1 MQLDSARGAGPD
13 VAGRGTTYTVANR
26 GFNRERIACAET
38 ANSTASMPFKLSV
51 ENVHKSFDLPGSTD
65 RRYVLR
71 GIDLRVAGGEFVSL
85 LGHTG
90 CGKST
95 LLNLIAGYIKPD
107 QGLILVDGKKV
118 EGPGAD
124 RGVVFQEYALF
135 PWYTVL
141 ENVAFGPEVRGI
153 DRTTS
158 RQRARRYI
166 SLVGLDGFEDVY
178 PDALSGGMKQRVGIA
193 RALANEPS
201 VLLMDEPFGALDAL
215 TRETMR
221 RELLRIWLEV
231 RPTVIFVTHG
241 IAEAVALSDRVAVM
255 NLSGTFE
262 RVVDVELP
270 RPRDP
275 HGGGFLTYVK
285 LLESILVQDVRPLTR
300 IAETSGV
307 VDGRMA

>member
-1 MQLDSARGAGPD
+1 MNL
-13 VAGRGTTYTVANR
+13 
-26 GFNRERIACAET
+26 
-38 ANSTASMPFKLSV
+38 KLRV
-51 ENVHKSFDLPGSTD
+51 EDVHKSFDLPEAKN
-65 RRYVLR
+65 RRHVLQ
-71 GIDLRVAGGEFVSL
+71 GISLQVAQGEFVSL

-95 LLNLIAGYIKPD
+95 LLNLIAGYIRPD
-107 QGLILVDGKKV
+107 KGLILIDGKKI

-153 DRTTS
+153 DRATS
-158 RQRARRYI
+158 RQLARRYI
-166 SLVGLDGFEDVY
+166 RLVGLEGVENSY

-255 NLSGTFE
+255 NLSGTLE
-262 RVVDVELP
+262 QVVEITLP

-275 HGGGFLTYVK
+275 HSESFLSYVK
-285 LLESILVQDVRPLTR
+285 SLERLLMKEIKPLTTAA
-300 IAETSGV
+300 IPSEVA
-307 VDGRMA
+307 DGRVP

>member
-1 MQLDSARGAGPD
+1 MHS
-13 VAGRGTTYTVANR
+13 
-26 GFNRERIACAET
+26 
-38 ANSTASMPFKLSV
+38 KLRV
-51 ENVHKSFDLPGSTD
+51 EDVHKSFDPPEATN

-71 GIDLRVAGGEFVSL
+71 GINLQVAEGEFVSL

-95 LLNLIAGYIKPD
+95 LLNLVAGYIRPD
-107 QGLILVDGKKV
+107 KGQILVDGKRI

-141 ENVAFGPEVRGI
+141 ENVAFGPEVRGT
-153 DRTTS
+153 DQTRS
-158 RQRARRYI
+158 WQLARRYI
-166 SLVGLDGFEDVY
+166 SLVGLEGFENVY

-193 RALANEPS
+193 RALANEPA

-221 RELLRIWLEV
+221 QELLRIWLEV

-241 IAEAVALSDRVAVM
+241 ISEAVALSDRVAVM
-255 NLSGTFE
+255 NLSGTLE
-262 RVVDVELP
+262 RVVDIALP

-275 HGGGFLTYVK
+275 HSEGFLGYVK
-285 LLESILVQDVRPLTR
+285 ILEKLLMKEIKPLTR
-300 IAETSGV
+300 ATETSDV
-307 VDGRMA
+307 VEWRM

>member
-1 MQLDSARGAGPD
+1 M
-13 VAGRGTTYTVANR
+13 
-26 GFNRERIACAET
+26 E
-38 ANSTASMPFKLSV
+38 FKLSV
-51 ENVHKSFDLPGSTD
+51 ESVHKSFDPPRATN
-65 RRYVLR
+65 RRFVLN
-71 GIDLRVAGGEFVSL
+71 GISLRVAAGEFVSL

-107 QGLILVDGKKV
+107 KGRILVDGKQIT
-118 EGPGAD
+118 GPGAD

-141 ENVAFGPEVRGI
+141 ENVAFGPEVRGV

-158 RQRARRYI
+158 RRLARRYI
-166 SLVGLDGFEDVY
+166 SLVGLEGFEDVY

-241 IAEAVALSDRVAVM
+241 ISEAVALSDRVAVM
-255 NLSGTFE
+255 NFSGTLE
-262 RVVDVELP
+262 RVVPIELP

-275 HGGGFLTYVK
+275 HGERVLSYVK
-285 LLESILVQDVRPLTR
+285 SLETLLMKEIKPMR
-300 IAETSGV
+300 IAETSEV
-307 VDGRMA
+307 VDGRLR

>member
-1 MQLDSARGAGPD
+1 M
-13 VAGRGTTYTVANR
+13 N
-26 GFNRERIACAET
+26 
-38 ANSTASMPFKLSV
+38 FKLRI
-51 ENVHKSFDLPGSTD
+51 ENVHKSFDLPEPAG
-65 RRYVLR
+65 RRHVLR
-71 GIDLRVAGGEFVSL
+71 GITLRVAAGEFVSL

-95 LLNLIAGYIKPD
+95 LLNLIAGYIKPNEG
-107 QGLILVDGKKV
+107 QILVDGRKV

-141 ENVAFGPEVRGI
+141 ENVAFGPEVCGVG
-153 DRTTS
+153 RTLS
-158 RQRARRYI
+158 RQRARRYL
-166 SLVGLDGFEDVY
+166 SLVGLEGFDGAY

-255 NLSGTFE
+255 NLSGTIE
-262 RVVDVELP
+262 QIVEIALP

-275 HGGGFLTYVK
+275 HGEGFVSYAK
-285 LLESILVQDVRPLTR
+285 LLESLLVRETKTPTGAVEGGEIIEGR
-300 IAETSGV
+300 I
-307 VDGRMA
+307 R

>member
-1 MQLDSARGAGPD
+1 MH
-13 VAGRGTTYTVANR
+13 
-26 GFNRERIACAET
+26 
-38 ANSTASMPFKLSV
+38 FKLSV
-51 ENVHKSFDLPGSTD
+51 ENVHKSFDLPGPTD

-71 GIDLRVAGGEFVSL
+71 GINLRVAGGEFVSL
-85 LGHTG
+85 LGYTG

-95 LLNLIAGYIKPD
+95 LLNLSAGYIKPD
-107 QGLILVDGKKV
+107 QGLILIDGKKV

-153 DRTTS
+153 DWTTS

-166 SLVGLDGFEDVY
+166 SLVGLEGFEETY

-193 RALANEPS
+193 RALANEPT

-262 RVVDVELP
+262 RIVDVELP

-275 HGGGFLTYVK
+275 HSEGFLTYVK
-285 LLESILVQDVRPLTR
+285 LLESILVKEVRPLTR
-300 IAETSGV
+300 VAEPSEV

>member
-1 MQLDSARGAGPD
+1 MH
-13 VAGRGTTYTVANR
+13 
-26 GFNRERIACAET
+26 
-38 ANSTASMPFKLSV
+38 FKLSI
-51 ENVHKSFDLPGSTD
+51 ENVYKSFDPPEAAN

-71 GIDLRVAGGEFVSL
+71 GISVQVATGEFVSL

-95 LLNLIAGYIKPD
+95 LLNLIAGYIRPD
-107 QGLILVDGKKV
+107 KGQILIDGKRI

-141 ENVAFGPEVRGI
+141 ENVAFGPEVRGM
-153 DRTTS
+153 DRAKS
-158 RQRARRYI
+158 RQLARHYI
-166 SLVGLDGFEDVY
+166 SLVGLEGFEDSY

-221 RELLRIWLEV
+221 QELLRIWLEV

-241 IAEAVALSDRVAVM
+241 ISEAVALSDRIAVM

-262 RVVDVELP
+262 RVVEIELP

-275 HGGGFLTYVK
+275 HGKSFLDYVK
-285 LLESILVQDVRPLTR
+285 LLETLLMKEIKPVK
-300 IAETSGV
+300 AAAGKNKV
-307 VDGRMA
+307 VDRRMG

>member
-1 MQLDSARGAGPD
+1 MDPKLRIED
-13 VAGRGTTYTVANR
+13 VY
-26 GFNRERIACAET
+26 
-38 ANSTASMPFKLSV
+38 
-51 ENVHKSFDLPGSTD
+51 KSFDPPEATH
-65 RRYVLR
+65 RQYVLQ
-71 GIDLRVAGGEFVSL
+71 GISLRVAQGEFVSL

-107 QGLILVDGKKV
+107 KGQILIDGKRI

-141 ENVAFGPEVRGI
+141 ENVAFGPEVRGV
-153 DRTTS
+153 DRAIS
-158 RQRARRYI
+158 RQLARRYVR
-166 SLVGLDGFEDVY
+166 LVGLEGFDNLF

-215 TRETMR
+215 TRETLR

-255 NLSGTFE
+255 NLSGTLE
-262 RVVDVELP
+262 RVVDIVLP

-275 HGGGFLTYVK
+275 HGENFLNYVK
-285 LLESILVQDVRPLTR
+285 LLERLLMKEIKPLTK
-300 IAETSGV
+300 AGEPSGV
-307 VDGRMA
+307 ADGRVR

>member
-1 MQLDSARGAGPD
+1 MR
-13 VAGRGTTYTVANR
+13 
-26 GFNRERIACAET
+26 
-38 ANSTASMPFKLSV
+38 FKLRV
-51 ENVHKSFDLPGSTD
+51 ENVHKSFDPSGAMN

-71 GIDLRVAGGEFVSL
+71 GISLHVADGEFVSL

-107 QGLILVDGKKV
+107 KGQILITDTKV

-141 ENVAFGPEVRGI
+141 ENVAFGPEVRGM
-153 DRTTS
+153 DRSTS
-158 RQRARRYI
+158 RQLARRYI
-166 SLVGLDGFEDVY
+166 ALVGLEGFEDVY

-241 IAEAVALSDRVAVM
+241 ISEAVALSDRVAVM
-255 NLSGTFE
+255 NLSGTLE

-275 HGGGFLTYVK
+275 HSERFLHYVK
-285 LLESILVQDVRPLTR
+285 VLETLLVKEIKPLPR
-300 IAETSGV
+300 VPATSEV
-307 VDGRMA
+307 VDGRIR

>member
-1 MQLDSARGAGPD
+1 MH
-13 VAGRGTTYTVANR
+13 
-26 GFNRERIACAET
+26 
-38 ANSTASMPFKLSV
+38 FKLSV
-51 ENVHKSFDLPGSTD
+51 EDVHKSFDPPAATN
-65 RRYVLR
+65 RRYILR
-71 GIDLRVAGGEFVSL
+71 GISLQVANGEFVSL

-95 LLNLIAGYIKPD
+95 LLNLIAGYIRPD
-107 QGLILVDGKKV
+107 KGQILIDDKRI

-141 ENVAFGPEVRGI
+141 ENVAFGPEVRGM
-153 DRTTS
+153 DRTTG
-158 RQRARRYI
+158 RQLARRYI
-166 SLVGLDGFEDVY
+166 SLVGLEGFEDVY

-193 RALANEPS
+193 RALANDPS

-221 RELLRIWLEV
+221 QELLRIWLEV

-241 IAEAVALSDRVAVM
+241 ISEAVALSDRVAVM
-255 NLSGTFE
+255 NLSGTLE
-262 RVVDVELP
+262 RVVDIALP

-275 HGGGFLTYVK
+275 HSESFLNYVK
-285 LLESILVQDVRPLTR
+285 LLETLLMKEIKPLKR
-300 IAETSGV
+300 VAETSEV
-307 VDGRMA
+307 VDGRVR

>member
-1 MQLDSARGAGPD
+1 MNL
-13 VAGRGTTYTVANR
+13 
-26 GFNRERIACAET
+26 
-38 ANSTASMPFKLSV
+38 KLRV
-51 ENVHKSFDLPGSTD
+51 EDVHKSFDPPEAKN
-65 RRYVLR
+65 RRYVLQ
-71 GIDLRVAGGEFVSL
+71 GISLQVAQGEFVSL

-95 LLNLIAGYIKPD
+95 LLNLIAGYIRPD
-107 QGLILVDGKKV
+107 KGLILIDGKKI
-118 EGPGAD
+118 EAPGAD

-141 ENVAFGPEVRGI
+141 ENVAFGPEVRGS
-153 DRTTS
+153 DQATS
-158 RQRARRYI
+158 RQLARRYI
-166 SLVGLDGFEDVY
+166 RLVGLERVENSY

-255 NLSGTFE
+255 NLSGGLE
-262 RVVDVELP
+262 RVVEIALP

-275 HGGGFLTYVK
+275 HSESFLSHVK
-285 LLESILVQDVRPLTR
+285 ALERLLMEEIKPLMTAG
-300 IAETSGV
+300 IPSELA
-307 VDGRMA
+307 DGRIR